1 VAAWLRGPVDLGGHR
16 DRGARWRSL
25 ASYLVSKDFEPEV
38 GEQRSQLYGVLFFVS
53 LPAFVVVHLFD
64 RRRDRR

>member
-1 VAAWLRGPVDLGGHR
+1 MDLLTSAFIAIGVLA
-16 DRGARWRSL
+16 GAVW

-38 GEQRSQLYGVLFFVS
+38 GKQRSQLYGALFFVS
-53 LPAFVVVHLFD
+53 LPAFVIVRLFD